1 MSVSRRARLAAPL
14 IAAALAFA
22 VSACGGS
29 TPGTGSASDLE
40 AAKATAGELV
50 GSGGAPVDACALL
63 KPADVQAI
71 IGTTVE
77 GKPDTAPGDAGG
89 CTWQNDDNYYSVTV
103 SIGGSGTAPG
113 NTLPA
118 AQPERGTVTP
128 MSGGMRGLPGGVVQF
143 ASDNRA
149 CEIQVATN
157 SGSQDQQKA
166 AGVANKVK
174 AAL

>member
-1 MSVSRRARLAAPL
+1 MSVSRRARLALPL
-14 IAAALAFA
+14 VAAALAFA
-22 VSACGGS
+22 VTACGGS

-40 AAKATAGELV
+40 AAKATASELI

-89 CTWQNDDNYYSVTV
+89 CTWENQENYYSVTV
-103 SIGGSGTAPG
+103 SVGGSGTAPG
-113 NTLPA
+113 GTLPA

-128 MSGGMRGLPGGVVQF
+128 MSGGMRGLSGGIVQF
-143 ASDNRA
+143 VADERL
-149 CEIQVATN
+149 CEVQVATN
-157 SGSQDQQKA
+157 SGAQDQQKA
-166 AGVANKVK
+166 AGVANKVR